1 MSTTLRIG
9 TRDSALAL
17 WQAEKVKC
25 ALEESGTAC
34 EIVPIKSEGDLN
46 LTTPIY
52 QMGLTGVFT
61 KTLDAALLSNH
72 IDLAVHSLKDVP
84 TLLAEGLT
92 LSAILKRA
100 NPQDVLVKGS
110 GTDSNT
116 IATGSLRRKAQWLNR
131 YPKDQVIDLR
141 GNVQTRLN
149 KVAEQPIIGGIFAA
163 AGLERLGLDALQ
175 IEPLPWMIPAPAQGA
190 IAVATRMYD
199 EKAIAVCKSLNDE
212 DTTLAVTIEREFLR
226 RLEGGCSSP
235 IGAYAYLENGVLYFK
250 GGLFS
255 LDGSKAVV
263 VERRLPQDE
272 ALEHI
277 DSLVNEVLENGG
289 SAILKSIRDGQ
300 HS

>member
-289 SAILKSIRDGQ
+289 SAILKSISDGQ

>member
-131 YPKDQVIDLR
+131 YPKDQVIGLR

-163 AGLERLGLDALQ
+163 AGIERLGLDALQ

-235 IGAYAYLENGVLYFK
+235 IGAYAYLENGVLFFK

>member
-131 YPKDQVIDLR
+131 YPKDQVIGLR

-289 SAILKSIRDGQ
+289 SAILKSISDGQ

>member
-131 YPKDQVIDLR
+131 YPKDQVIGLR

-149 KVAEQPIIGGIFAA
+149 KVAEQPVIGGIFAA

-190 IAVATRMYD
+190 IAVATRMQD
-199 EKAIAVCKSLNDE
+199 EKAIAASNSLNDDE
-212 DTTLAVTIEREFLR
+212 TTLAVTIEREFLR

>member
-25 ALEESGTAC
+25 ALEESGAAC
-34 EIVPIKSEGDLN
+34 QIVPIKSEGDLN

-61 KTLDAALLSNH
+61 KSLDAALLSNH

-100 NPQDVLVKGS
+100 NPHDVLVKGNN
-110 GTDSNT
+110 DHSNT

-131 YPKDQVIDLR
+131 YPKDQVIGLR

-149 KVAEQPIIGGIFAA
+149 KVAEQPVKGGVFAA

-190 IAVATRMYD
+190 IAIATRMQD
-199 EKAIAVCKSLNDE
+199 EKAITTSKSLNDE
-212 DTTLAVTIEREFLR
+212 DTTLAVTIEREFLK

-235 IGAYAYLENGVLYFK
+235 IGAYAYLENGALCFK

>member
-1 MSTTLRIG
+1 MSTALRIG

-17 WQAEKVKC
+17 WQAEKVKS
-25 ALEESGTAC
+25 ALEQSGTAC

-100 NPQDVLVKGS
+100 NPQDVLVKGN
-110 GTDSNT
+110 DAHSNT

-131 YPKDQVIDLR
+131 YPKDQVIGLR

-149 KVAEQPIIGGIFAA
+149 KVAEQPVKGGVFAA

-190 IAVATRMYD
+190 IAVATRMQD
-199 EKAIAVCKSLNDE
+199 EKAITTSKSLNDDE
-212 DTTLAVTIEREFLR
+212 TALAVTIEREFLR

-235 IGAYAYLENGVLYFK
+235 IGAYAYLENEVLFFK

-263 VERRLPQDE
+263 VERRLSQDE

>member
-110 GTDSNT
+110 GFDSNT

-131 YPKDQVIDLR
+131 YPKDQVIGLR

>member
-72 IDLAVHSLKDVP
+72 IDLAVHSHKDVP

-131 YPKDQVIDLR
+131 YPKDQVIGLR

>member
-17 WQAEKVKC
+17 WQAEKVKY

-131 YPKDQVIDLR
+131 YPKDQVIGLR

>member
-131 YPKDQVIDLR
+131 YPKDQVIGLR

>member
-25 ALEESGTAC
+25 ALEESGAAC
-34 EIVPIKSEGDLN
+34 QIVPIKSEGDLN

-61 KTLDAALLSNH
+61 KTLDSALLSNH

-100 NPQDVLVKGS
+100 NPQDVLVKGNN
-110 GTDSNT
+110 DHSNT

-131 YPKDQVIDLR
+131 YPKDQVIGLR

-149 KVAEQPIIGGIFAA
+149 KVAEQPVKGGVFAA

-190 IAVATRMYD
+190 IAVATRMQD
-199 EKAIAVCKSLNDE
+199 EKAITTSKSLNDE

-235 IGAYAYLENGVLYFK
+235 IGAYAYLENGVLCFK

-272 ALEHI
+272 ALEHV

>member
-110 GTDSNT
+110 GADLNT

-131 YPKDQVIDLR
+131 YPKDQVIGLR

>member
-25 ALEESGTAC
+25 ALEESGAVC

-92 LSAILKRA
+92 LSAILERA

-131 YPKDQVIDLR
+131 YPKDQVIGLR

-149 KVAEQPIIGGIFAA
+149 KVAEQPVKGGVFAA

-199 EKAIAVCKSLNDE
+199 EKAIAACKSLNDE

-289 SAILKSIRDGQ
+289 NAILKSIRDGQ

>member
-61 KTLDAALLSNH
+61 KTLDAALLSNR

-131 YPKDQVIDLR
+131 YPKDQVIGLR

>member
-131 YPKDQVIDLR
+131 YPKDQVIGLR

-255 LDGSKAVV
+255 LDGSNAVD

>member
-1 MSTTLRIG
+1 
-9 TRDSALAL
+9 
-17 WQAEKVKC
+17 
-25 ALEESGTAC
+25 
-34 EIVPIKSEGDLN
+34 
-46 LTTPIY
+46 
-52 QMGLTGVFT
+52 
-61 KTLDAALLSNH
+61 
-72 IDLAVHSLKDVP
+72 
-84 TLLAEGLT
+84 
-92 LSAILKRA
+92 
-100 NPQDVLVKGS
+100 
-110 GTDSNT
+110 
-116 IATGSLRRKAQWLNR
+116 
-131 YPKDQVIDLR
+131 
-141 GNVQTRLN
+141 
-149 KVAEQPIIGGIFAA
+149 VAEQPIIGGIFAA

-289 SAILKSIRDGQ
+289 SAILKSISDGQ

>member
-131 YPKDQVIDLR
+131 YPKDQVIGLR

-149 KVAEQPIIGGIFAA
+149 KVAEQPVKGGVFAA

>member
-131 YPKDQVIDLR
+131 YPKDQVIGLR

-149 KVAEQPIIGGIFAA
+149 KVAEQPVIGGIFAA

-255 LDGSKAVV
+255 LDGSNAVV

-272 ALEHI
+272 TLEHI

>member
-131 YPKDQVIDLR
+131 YPKDQVIGLR

-212 DTTLAVTIEREFLR
+212 DTTLAVTIERKFLR

-255 LDGSKAVV
+255 LDGSNAVV

>member
-131 YPKDQVIDLR
+131 YPKDQVIGLR

-255 LDGSKAVV
+255 LDGTKAVV

>member
-131 YPKDQVIDLR
+131 YPKDQVIGLR

-149 KVAEQPIIGGIFAA
+149 KVAEQPVIGGIFAA

>member
-110 GTDSNT
+110 GFDSNT

-131 YPKDQVIDLR
+131 YPKDQVIGLR

-149 KVAEQPIIGGIFAA
+149 KVAEQPVIGGIFAA

>member
-9 TRDSALAL
+9 TRDSELAL
-17 WQAEKVKC
+17 WQAEKVKS
-25 ALEESGTAC
+25 ALEESGAAY

-92 LSAILKRA
+92 LSAILERA

-110 GTDSNT
+110 DTDSKT

-131 YPKDQVIDLR
+131 YPKDQVIGLR

-149 KVAEQPIIGGIFAA
+149 KVADQPVKGGVFAA

-199 EKAIAVCKSLNDE
+199 EKAIAVCKSLNEE
-212 DTTLAVTIEREFLR
+212 DTTLAVTVEREFLR

-235 IGAYAYLENGVLYFK
+235 IGAYAYLENEVLCFK

-263 VERRLPQDE
+263 VERRLPQEE
-272 ALEHI
+272 AHEHI
-277 DSLVNEVLENGG
+277 DSLVSEVLENGG

>member
-131 YPKDQVIDLR
+131 YPKDQVIGLR

-149 KVAEQPIIGGIFAA
+149 KVAEQPVKGGVFAA

-289 SAILKSIRDGQ
+289 SAILKSISDGQ

>member
-131 YPKDQVIDLR
+131 YPKDQVIGLR

-149 KVAEQPIIGGIFAA
+149 KVGEQPIIGGIFAA

>member
-25 ALEESGTAC
+25 ALEESGNAC

-131 YPKDQVIDLR
+131 YPKDQVIGLR

>member
-131 YPKDQVIDLR
+131 YPKDQVIGLR

-255 LDGSKAVV
+255 LDGSNAVV

>member
-61 KTLDAALLSNH
+61 KTLDSALLSNH

-100 NPQDVLVKGS
+100 NPQDVLVKGNN
-110 GTDSNT
+110 DHSNT

-131 YPKDQVIDLR
+131 YPKDQVIGLR

-149 KVAEQPIIGGIFAA
+149 KVAEQPVKGGVFAA

-190 IAVATRMYD
+190 IAVATRMQD
-199 EKAIAVCKSLNDE
+199 EKAITTSKSLNDE
-212 DTTLAVTIEREFLR
+212 DTTLAVTI
-226 RLEGGCSSP
+226 
-235 IGAYAYLENGVLYFK
+235 
-250 GGLFS
+250 
-255 LDGSKAVV
+255 
-263 VERRLPQDE
+263 
-272 ALEHI
+272 
-277 DSLVNEVLENGG
+277 
-289 SAILKSIRDGQ
+289 
-300 HS
+300 

>member
-235 IGAYAYLENGVLYFK
+235 IGAYAYLENGVPYFK

>member
-131 YPKDQVIDLR
+131 YPKDQVIGLR

-163 AGLERLGLDALQ
+163 AGIERLGLDALQ

>member
-131 YPKDQVIDLR
+131 YPKDQVIGLR

-149 KVAEQPIIGGIFAA
+149 KVAEQPVKGGVFAA

-190 IAVATRMYD
+190 IAVATRMQD
-199 EKAIAVCKSLNDE
+199 EKAIATSNSLNDDE
-212 DTTLAVTIEREFLR
+212 TTLAVTIEREFLR

-235 IGAYAYLENGVLYFK
+235 IGAYAYLENGVLFFK

-272 ALEHI
+272 VLEHI
-277 DSLVNEVLENGG
+277 DSLVNEVLENGA

>member
-131 YPKDQVIDLR
+131 YPKDQVIGLR

-190 IAVATRMYD
+190 IAVATRMQD
-199 EKAIAVCKSLNDE
+199 EKAIATSNSLNDDE
-212 DTTLAVTIEREFLR
+212 TTLAVTIEREFLR

>member
-110 GTDSNT
+110 GADLNT

-131 YPKDQVIDLR
+131 YPKDQVIGLR

-149 KVAEQPIIGGIFAA
+149 KVAEQPVKGGVFAA

-190 IAVATRMYD
+190 IAVATRMND

-235 IGAYAYLENGVLYFK
+235 IGAYAYLENGVLCFK

-263 VERRLPQDE
+263 VERRLSQVE